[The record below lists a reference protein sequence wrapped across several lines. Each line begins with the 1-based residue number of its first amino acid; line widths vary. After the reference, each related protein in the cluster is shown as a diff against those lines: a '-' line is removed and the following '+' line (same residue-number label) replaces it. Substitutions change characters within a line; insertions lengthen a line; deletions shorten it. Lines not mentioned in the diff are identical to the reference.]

1 MAIGKTI
8 VKRMASARETAMTIA
23 KMICGGDVDSDLPA
37 MAMAMAMAMVMVMVI
52 ALTIAI

>member
-8 VKRMASARETAMTIA
+8 VKRMASARETAMKIA

-37 MAMAMAMAMVMVMVI
+37 MAMAMAMVMVMVI

>member
-1 MAIGKTI
+1 MARTREVAIGKTI

-23 KMICGGDVDSDLPA
+23 KMICDVDVDSDLPA
-37 MAMAMAMAMVMVMVI
+37 MAMAMVI